1 MKNAPLTP
9 IVKWAGGK
17 RRLLNKII
25 PFIPPDITTYYEPF
39 LGGASVLLAVQPHSA
54 IVNDLNK
61 DLITLYRIIK
71 TDVENLIEHL
81 RQHRNTPEY
90 FYTIRSLDRTPAQYE
105 SMTDLERASRMLYLN
120 KTCFNGLFRVNSSGQ
135 FNVPFGHYKN
145 PNIVNE
151 KALRDIH
158 RYFNESIIEFQNDDF
173 EKILLNID
181 DPSAFVYIDPP
192 YDPITKTASF
202 TAYQKQGFDKTDQ
215 IRLKECCDILTQK
228 NIRFIASNAATD
240 FISELYAG
248 YNIVTIDARRS
259 INTNSAKNTNEV
271 IIKNFK

>member
-17 RRLLNKII
+17 RRLLNKIM

-90 FYTIRSLDRTPAQYE
+90 FYAIRSLDRTPAQYE

-145 PNIVNE
+145 PNIVDE
-151 KALRDIH
+151 KALRDMH
-158 RYFNESIIEFQNDDF
+158 RYFNESIIEFQNNDF
-173 EKILLNID
+173 KKILLNID
-181 DPSAFVYIDPP
+181 DPNAFVYIDPP

-215 IRLKECCDILTQK
+215 IRLKECCDILTRK

-248 YNIVTIDARRS
+248 YNIITIDARRS
-259 INTNSAKNTNEV
+259 INTNSAKNANEV

>member
-1 MKNAPLTP
+1 
-9 IVKWAGGK
+9 
-17 RRLLNKII
+17 
-25 PFIPPDITTYYEPF
+25 
-39 LGGASVLLAVQPHSA
+39 
-54 IVNDLNK
+54 
-61 DLITLYRIIK
+61 
-71 TDVENLIEHL
+71 
-81 RQHRNTPEY
+81 
-90 FYTIRSLDRTPAQYE
+90 
-105 SMTDLERASRMLYLN
+105 MLYLN

-145 PNIVNE
+145 PNIVDE

-158 RYFNESIIEFQNDDF
+158 HYFNESIIEFQNNDF

-215 IRLKECCDILTQK
+215 IRLKECCDILTRK

-240 FISELYAG
+240 FISELYTG
-248 YNIVTIDARRS
+248 YNIITIDARRS
-259 INTNSAKNTNEV
+259 INTNSAKNANEV

>member
-17 RRLLNKII
+17 RRLLNKIV

-71 TDVENLIEHL
+71 TDIENLIEHL

-90 FYTIRSLDRTPAQYE
+90 FYAIRSLDRTPTQYE

-145 PNIVNE
+145 PNIVDE

-158 RYFNESIIEFQNDDF
+158 RYFNESIIEFQNNDF

-215 IRLKECCDILTQK
+215 IRLKECCDILTRK

-240 FISELYAG
+240 FISELYTG
-248 YNIVTIDARRS
+248 YNIITIDARRS
-259 INTNSAKNTNEV
+259 INTNSAKNANEV